1 MRMSAEEEKEGAAVP
16 SNSPLP
22 EPVGD
27 KSNAFPKRVDRS
39 GFPHQPHGNQGRLPV
54 TLENVEHLLAENEIE
69 VRWDV
74 IKKTLRVSRQGDEL
88 ELPALDSLANL
99 NGVNS
104 GSFSDF
110 VGVIGQRNPM
120 NPAQDW
126 IDSKPWDGVSRIAKL
141 CATIECDDEFR
152 ADLKD
157 NLIERWLLSA
167 AAAAVCPSGFRSR
180 GVLVLQGGQGLGKTT
195 WLARLVPEELRQH
208 LVLLDHHL
216 DPHNK
221 DSVIAA
227 CSHWFV
233 EIGELDSSFKKD
245 IARLKGFITNDV
257 DKLRLPYGKRP
268 IEMPRRTVFAGSVN
282 DPNFLIDPTGNS
294 RFWTIP
300 CTKIDYRHS
309 IDMQQVFAELAV
321 MVRNGA
327 EWWLSPN
334 EEAELLK
341 SNERFN
347 SVSVLEEKF
356 LDRFN
361 PDDLKPRYRTASQI
375 CAVLGYSHP
384 GNSMARE
391 MGAILRRHV
400 GEPKRVQGRTCWKV
414 GMRESD
420 YQLDEQEVEDP
431 EDLY

>member
-1 MRMSAEEEKEGAAVP
+1 MGEQKEGASVP
-16 SNSPLP
+16 SNPTLP
-22 EPVGD
+22 TPNGNQS
-27 KSNAFPKRVDRS
+27 KIFPKRVDRAS
-39 GFPHQPHGNQGRLPV
+39 FPHQPQGSQGRLPV
-54 TLENVEHLLAENEIE
+54 TLENVEHLLAENDIE

-74 IKKTLRVSRQGDEL
+74 IKKAQRVSRFGDEL
-88 ELPALDSLANL
+88 ELPTLDSLANL
-99 NGVNS
+99 NGLNS
-104 GSFSDF
+104 GSFGDF
-110 VGVIGQRNPM
+110 VGVIGQQSPV
-120 NPAQDW
+120 NPALDW
-126 IDSKPWDGVSRIAKL
+126 IDSKPWDGVSRIAEL
-141 CATIECDDEFR
+141 CATIECD
-152 ADLKD
+152 ADFPIALRDK
-157 NLIERWLLSA
+157 LISTWLLSG
-167 AAAAVCPSGFRSR
+167 AAAAVCPSGFKAR

-195 WLARLVPEELRQH
+195 WFARLVPEAIRQH

-221 DSVIAA
+221 DSVFAA

-233 EIGELDSSFKKD
+233 EIGELDSSFRKD
-245 IARLKGFITNDV
+245 IARLKGFITNDC

-321 MVRNGA
+321 KVRNGT
-327 EWWLSPN
+327 EWWLSPD

-361 PDDLKPRYRTASQI
+361 PGEPKPRYRTASEI
-375 CAVLGYSHP
+375 CAALGYSYS

-391 MGAILRRHV
+391 MGAILRRYV

-414 GMRESD
+414 GLQESD
-420 YQLDEQEVEDP
+420 YRPDDFEIEDP

>member
-1 MRMSAEEEKEGAAVP
+1 MLDKLKVEEAAVSSTPNP
-16 SNSPLP
+16 S
-22 EPVGD
+22 EVD
-27 KSNAFPKRVDRS
+27 VFPRRVDLETY
-39 GFPHQPHGNQGRLPV
+39 PHQPKGNNGRLPG
-54 TLENVEHLLAENEIE
+54 TLENVEHLLAKNEVV

-74 IKKTLRVSRQGDEL
+74 IKKALSVSRRDDEL
-88 ELPALDSLANL
+88 ELPTLDSLANL
-99 NGVNS
+99 NGLNS
-104 GSFSDF
+104 GFFGDF
-110 VGVIGQRNPM
+110 VRVIGQRNTV
-120 NPAQDW
+120 NPALDW
-126 IDSKPWDGVSRIAKL
+126 IDSKPWDGVSRIDAL
-141 CATIECDDEFR
+141 CATIECD
-152 ADLKD
+152 ADFSLALRDK
-157 NLIERWLLSA
+157 LISTWLLSG
-167 AAAAVCPSGFRSR
+167 AAAAVWPSGFKAR

-195 WLARLVPEELRQH
+195 GFARLVPEELQQH

-221 DSVIAA
+221 DSVFAA

-233 EIGELDSSFKKD
+233 EIGELDSSFRKD
-245 IARLKGFITNDV
+245 IARLKGFITNDC

-309 IDMQQVFAELAV
+309 IDMQQVFAELAEK
-321 MVRNGA
+321 VRNGA
-327 EWWLSPN
+327 EWWLSPD

-347 SVSVLEEKF
+347 SVSVLEDKF

-361 PDDLKPRYRTASQI
+361 PDEPKPAYRTAGQVCS
-375 CAVLGYSHP
+375 ALGYSYP
-384 GNSMARE
+384 SNSMARE
-391 MGAILRRHV
+391 MGAILRRHL
-400 GEPKRVQGRTCWKV
+400 GEPKRVQGRTRWRV
-414 GMRESD
+414 ALQESD
-420 YQLDEQEVEDP
+420 YRPDDLEIEDP